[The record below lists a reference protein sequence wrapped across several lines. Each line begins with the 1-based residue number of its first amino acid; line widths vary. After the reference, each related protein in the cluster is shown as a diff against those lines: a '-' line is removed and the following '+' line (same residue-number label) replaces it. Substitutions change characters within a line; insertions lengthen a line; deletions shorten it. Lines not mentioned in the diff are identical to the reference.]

1 MKKQAIALVF
11 SNGINFM
18 VNFAMNPFLARLLTY
33 QDNAT
38 YGQINLINGYLSLFF
53 GLGMASVINLLL
65 EENRGKENT
74 LISTTFLIQCFSGI
88 LCISI
93 LFLGYHQLSVLFNN
107 NELGG
112 YFLLYLPSTFIIILS
127 CLFPFYYIYFNKT
140 SQLSVIIVVI
150 NVIKIAGVFYAVN
163 VLESLFYV
171 IIFLNLT
178 NLVMLVVYVWGLRKQ
193 IFPFVRPDLS
203 NIKYIIRLSYP
214 YLGMSIIGYSILFA
228 GGIIISN
235 QLGAKEFAIYRNG
248 AIEIPFFATLYSSIT
263 SIAMP
268 RIVQLTNTGKIQELM
283 ILKRKISNTVAA
295 LIYPVVFFCI
305 INGNVFMKLYLGDK
319 YISSGIIFSIY
330 NIVLL
335 FRINTYSD
343 ILTIR
348 KKPNKIIIPNLIA
361 LLVTLT
367 GTFVLVYLLGIK
379 GAAIAFII
387 SLMLLSAQLIYNS
400 CKEIGISIY
409 QYFDYI
415 KPGKIALLSLVFSL
429 ISVPFLKAELLS
441 FAGISLLYFI
451 IVYLYVFKLNLVDQD
466 LLPIKIQRLIIKL
479 NFKWSIG

>member
-1 MKKQAIALVF
+1 M
-11 SNGINFM
+11 
-18 VNFAMNPFLARLLTY
+18 
-33 QDNAT
+33 
-38 YGQINLINGYLSLFF
+38 LF
-53 GLGMASVINLLL
+53 
-65 EENRGKENT
+65 
-74 LISTTFLIQCFSGI
+74 
-88 LCISI
+88 
-93 LFLGYHQLSVLFNN
+93 
-107 NELGG
+107 
-112 YFLLYLPSTFIIILS
+112 
-127 CLFPFYYIYFNKT
+127 
-140 SQLSVIIVVI
+140 
-150 NVIKIAGVFYAVN
+150 
-163 VLESLFYV
+163 
-171 IIFLNLT
+171 
-178 NLVMLVVYVWGLRKQ
+178 VYVWGLRKQ
-193 IFPFVRPDLS
+193 IFPFVRPHLS

-228 GGIIISN
+228 GAIIISN

-415 KPGKIALLSLVFSL
+415 KPGKIALISLVFSL

-441 FAGISLLYFI
+441 FAGISILYFI

-466 LLPIKIQRLIIKL
+466 SLPIKIQRLIIKL